1 MSIYIPLPKSCREQ
15 IQMREKMAQRHT
27 TQTVKRRKRKK
38 RKKSERERERKREK
52 KGELKQNEKTTRQAF
67 YSLSV
72 IQEGFYCDPPT
83 PHSPPTTTIACTD
96 TSTHSPTPPSR
107 GCLTLSR
114 VTEQLS
120 NKRQAQRPKPEGGG
134 VCVCVCVCLCVWV
147 WVCVCVCLCH

>member
-72 IQEGFYCDPPT
+72 IQEGFYCAPPPPPSPPPPTFTRTHTAPT
-83 PHSPPTTTIACTD
+83 PHT
-96 TSTHSPTPPSR
+96 
-107 GCLTLSR
+107 
-114 VTEQLS
+114 
-120 NKRQAQRPKPEGGG
+120 
-134 VCVCVCVCLCVWV
+134 
-147 WVCVCVCLCH
+147 